1 MRLFKPTKVCK
12 LCFNNIKTSSLINFI
27 KPNLSLC
34 SYCYKKLVPVFYEF
48 KVEGCKVE
56 SLYLYNNDIKGLLY
70 QLKGCYDIELAP
82 IFFDRYL
89 FEYRLKYYDFVLVPA
104 PSYIEDDKKRE
115 FNHVEEIYKPLK
127 LPFEKII
134 VKTKQHKQ
142 SEQTRESRKE
152 IVKVLKVINGERI
165 RGKKVLIVDDVFTTG
180 STVRSIIKLIKP
192 FKPKQIRVLV
202 MSKTNDD
209 DYIKKY

>member
-1 MRLFKPTKVCK
+1 MKKGVCPICFKNIYEEVDISSIISFNKVICDK
-12 LCFNNIKTSSLINFI
+12 CL
-27 KPNLSLC
+27 
-34 SYCYKKLVPVFYEF
+34 KKF
-48 KVEGCKVE
+48 KVIDKVTTFYGV
-56 SLYLYNNDIKGLLY
+56 SIHYLYEYNTFLKSLLY
-70 QLKGCYDIELAP
+70 QFKGCYDIELAP

-89 FEYRLKYYDFVLVPA
+89 FEYRLKYYDYVLVPA

-115 FNHVEEIYKPLK
+115 FNHVEVIYKPLK

-142 SEQTRESRKE
+142 SDQTREGRKE

-180 STVRSIIKLIKP
+180 STIRSIIKLIKP